1 MFGALHTGNE
11 EVREM
16 FTFIQREG
24 PGRVSGASGKV
35 LPPRGVCVWGGGGVQ
50 RCSPDNNTLSCT
62 IVFMCFLY
70 YI

>member
-35 LPPRGVCVWGGGGVQ
+35 LPPRGVCVWGGG
-50 RCSPDNNTLSCT
+50 CSKMFT
-62 IVFMCFLY
+62 
-70 YI
+70 